1 MLKIWKDMICN
12 KQRGG
17 RKVKPRN
24 EKTGKKNALP
34 ENWVALSHML
44 THSIIIVKLQ
54 SSYVYHTI
62 V

>member
-1 MLKIWKDMICN
+1 MICN
-12 KQRGG
+12 NQRGG

-34 ENWVALSHML
+34 ENSVALSHML
-44 THSIIIVKLQ
+44 THSIITVKLQ